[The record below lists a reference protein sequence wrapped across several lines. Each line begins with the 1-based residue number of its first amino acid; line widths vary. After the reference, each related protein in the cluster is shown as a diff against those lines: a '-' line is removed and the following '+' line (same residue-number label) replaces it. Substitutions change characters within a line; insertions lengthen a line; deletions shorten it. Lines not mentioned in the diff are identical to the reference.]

1 MKLFIS
7 LGQDDG
13 RLVPGAEHPFP
24 DTIHHTMFMII
35 PLKDGENPN
44 MKVFDKS
51 RIKKCT
57 FSKIIEYKENC
68 LDVANGL
75 EAGRYLIVPSCKTA
89 GDMGN
94 FCLNIY
100 YGPWD
105 HTESGNLNDQNFS
118 AKYLNPI
125 PENK

>member
-35 PLKDGENPN
+35 PLENDDKLSPG

-51 RIKKCT
+51 RLKKCT

-68 LDVANGL
+68 LDVSEGL
-75 EAGRYLIVPSCKTA
+75 EAGRYLIVPSCKTS

-94 FCLNIY
+94 FYLNIY

-105 HTESGNLNDQNFS
+105 HTESGENND
-118 AKYLNPI
+118 
-125 PENK
+125 